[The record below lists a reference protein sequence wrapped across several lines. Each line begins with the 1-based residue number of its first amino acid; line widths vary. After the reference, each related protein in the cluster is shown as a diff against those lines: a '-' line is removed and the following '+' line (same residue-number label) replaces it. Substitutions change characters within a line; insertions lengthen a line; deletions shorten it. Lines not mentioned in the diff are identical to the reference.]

1 MASAGIRRTSTGR
14 YKVWW
19 RLDDGTQGAKTF
31 DARGP
36 ARDFK
41 NELLAQVAADSWT
54 DPRRGR
60 ILFDEWA
67 GHWWQLWSSS
77 PRRSPKGMETT
88 ESHLRCHLRPYFGR
102 RQLRQIT
109 PSIVLRWQNDLESRL
124 SHSGVMACRS
134 ILLRILEAA
143 RRGLIPTNPVRDV
156 EAPKPR
162 INPDRIFGHQRRRTF
177 TPEEF
182 GRFLD
187 ACRPFHRGHFLAQVG
202 TGLRSGELLGLR
214 RRRVCPELRRIGV
227 IEVRY
232 EAGRFGRGFKA
243 EPKSPAS
250 VRVVRMCEQVSQAIG
265 RQLPAGARPDDLVFP
280 GPGGSN
286 GIPRGARTP
295 LSTHNLRRV
304 YQPAV
309 AAASSARAPRPAPH
323 LRDLAG
329 GGRHPLTG
337 DRRADGPHRREAPGR
352 GQWKSDGQGLPGDDA
367 GDGGSCHRGPGRTGR
382 PCNGSCRN
390 PAARHRRMDRDRGWI
405 VLRRCLLPLREN
417 FLFTLKA
424 GPAGGRL
431 RRPSSAGR
439 PSAY

>member
-1 MASAGIRRTSTGR
+1 MMASAGIRKTPTGR

-31 DARGP
+31 HAHAQARE
-36 ARDFK
+36 FK

-60 ILFDEWA
+60 ILFNEWA
-67 GHWWQLWSSS
+67 DRWWQLWSSS

-109 PSIVLRWQNDLESRL
+109 PSIVLHWQNDLESKL

-143 RRGLIPTNPVRDV
+143 HRERLIPTNPVRDV

-162 INPDRIFGHQRRRTF
+162 INADRVFGHERRRAF

-182 GRFLD
+182 GRFLA
-187 ACRPFHRGHFLAQVG
+187 ACRPFYRDHFLAQVG

-214 RRRVCPELRRIGV
+214 RRRVYPELRRIEV
-227 IEVRY
+227 LEVRY

-250 VRVVRMCEQVSQAIG
+250 VRVVPMCEQVRRAIA
-265 RQLPAGARPDDLVFP
+265 RQLPAGAQPDELVFP

-304 YQPAV
+304 YQAAVVAAGQDLADLDLRGPHDLRHTFATWLEDAGIPSRVIDELMGHTGGRRAGSTGGSPMGRVYRETTPAMLARV
-309 AAASSARAPRPAPH
+309 TAVLNERIDRAMMAAASLQRDAR
-323 LRDLAG
+323 
-329 GGRHPLTG
+329 
-337 DRRADGPHRREAPGR
+337 
-352 GQWKSDGQGLPGDDA
+352 
-367 GDGGSCHRGPGRTGR
+367 
-382 PCNGSCRN
+382 
-390 PAARHRRMDRDRGWI
+390 
-405 VLRRCLLPLREN
+405 
-417 FLFTLKA
+417 
-424 GPAGGRL
+424 GPAGAE
-431 RRPSSAGR
+431 AG
-439 PSAY
+439 